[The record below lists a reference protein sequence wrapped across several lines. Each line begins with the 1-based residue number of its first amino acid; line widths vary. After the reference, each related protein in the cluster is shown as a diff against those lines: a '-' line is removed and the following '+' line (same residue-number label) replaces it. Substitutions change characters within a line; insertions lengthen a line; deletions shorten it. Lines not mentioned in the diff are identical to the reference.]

1 MQNAMSHKRCWGSKT
16 QLGQKLGASPDSS
29 DVWQTTTTHRMQHWE
44 LISPGWTYFCL
55 SMPAGFDGSGCGCCI
70 DFPMLLNRSMNWHA
84 IVHRRPYVCASKESS
99 CFHFEEAEAKKGYFC
114 SVTYWIVRKVFG
126 YGKWE
131 WSSKFLF
138 EQAAKVFFL
147 QLPSS
152 LLF

>member
-1 MQNAMSHKRCWGSKT
+1 MQNVMSHKRCWGSKT

-55 SMPAGFDGSGCGCCI
+55 SMPLAGFDGPGCCGCI

-84 IVHRRPYVCASKESS
+84 IVHRRVCVKRKQLLSLWGSRS
-99 CFHFEEAEAKKGYFC
+99 KKG
-114 SVTYWIVRKVFG
+114 I
-126 YGKWE
+126 
-131 WSSKFLF
+131 FLQCNLLNCEESF
-138 EQAAKVFFL
+138 WLWQMGVELEISFRASCKSFFL